1 MKFIATNATA
11 GLALGCL
18 LTAAGL
24 ASAQSYPQKAVTL
37 VVPTSIGTGPDILGR
52 FLGAKLAERWGVPA
66 VVENRV
72 GAGSIV
78 GSEAAAR
85 APADGYTL
93 LLAPTSFALQ
103 PAVEK
108 VTGYDVFRSFAPIGL
123 IATGGLALVVSE
135 NTPATSVADLV
146 ALARAQPG
154 KLNYASPGAGTP
166 QHLAMELLKFDGGF
180 DMVHVP
186 YKDNASALRELAGG
200 FANAF
205 ISPVYTVA
213 PLVRGGK
220 ARVLANVGGERSP
233 VFPAIPTLK
242 EQGYLNVDVV
252 VWVGLMAPAATP
264 APIVGRLNSDLNA
277 VLALQDVKELLDR
290 QGFTAAGGR
299 PERLSDLIKS
309 DFARWTKAAAAA
321 KIKVN

>member
-1 MKFIATNATA
+1 M
-11 GLALGCL
+11 GLIKHFVAASL
-18 LTAAGL
+18 LAAAVPVL
-24 ASAQSYPQKAVTL
+24 AQSYPTKPVTL
-37 VVPTSIGTGPDILGR
+37 IVPTSIGTGPDLLGR
-52 FLGAKLAERWGVPA
+52 FLGAKMAERWGVAA
-66 VVENRV
+66 VVDNRV

-85 APADGYTL
+85 APGDGYTL

-108 VTGYDVFRSFAPIGL
+108 VTGYDLFRSFVPIGL

-135 NTPATSVADLV
+135 STPATSVGELV
-146 ALARAQPG
+146 ALAKKQPG
-154 KLNYASPGAGTP
+154 KLNYATPGAGTP
-166 QHLAMELLKFDGGF
+166 QHLAMELLKLDGGF

-186 YKDNASALRELAGG
+186 YKDNGSALRELAGG

-213 PLVRGGK
+213 PLVKSGK
-220 ARVLANVGGERSP
+220 ARALANVGSERSP
-233 VFPAIPTLK
+233 VFPNVPTLK
-242 EQGYLNVDVV
+242 EQGYPNVDVV
-252 VWVGLMAPAATP
+252 VWVGLMSPASTP
-264 APIVGRLNSDLNA
+264 APIVARLNGDLNA
-277 VLALQDVKELLDR
+277 VLALQDVKDFLDK
-290 QGFTAAGGR
+290 QGFIPAGGR

-309 DFARWTKAAAAA
+309 DYARWTKAAAAA